1 MENSN
6 SSNKLSK
13 EEIESVMLLYSSGE
27 IHKAISRIKLL
38 NESYP
43 NVPLLFNILGACY
56 KSIGE
61 IDGAI
66 QMFDTATKI
75 KPNYAEA
82 YFNIGVIYY
91 EISQLTKAINYY
103 LKAIEANPGYSDVH
117 NNLGIAYLDLGELD
131 KAIKHLDLAISFR
144 PDFPEAHNNLGSA
157 YQEKGN
163 LDAAVNSYKRAIKL
177 MNNFAQ
183 AHNNLGI
190 IQEKTGKFDDALL
203 SYSNAINHEPKNVSA
218 HFNLSYLKTFN
229 ERDQQV
235 QQMHSILSSDSVNQ
249 IDRARLCFAL
259 ARVYEDL
266 GETEKLFEYLNQGNG
281 LRKQEL
287 NFSFNASNNNNNYLK
302 KIFTNSNEYKV
313 ESPKVAQISP
323 IFIVGMPRSGTTLLE
338 QIISSHHQVY
348 GAGELKN
355 LNEILIPI
363 FQNQLNSTDSV
374 ITNEIVS
381 SVRHQYTESLLS
393 LNVKEAIITDKWPL
407 NFRYIGFI
415 LSAFPDAKI
424 IHSKRD
430 SIATC
435 WSIYK
440 HFFSDN
446 ANGWAY
452 NLDDIANFYLLYE
465 DLMKFWHELYPGSI
479 YDVCYED
486 LTVNQELETRKL
498 IEYCGLGWDESCL
511 NFQKNSRVVET
522 ASVSQVRREMFQ
534 GSSENWKKYKQ
545 YLGPLVDKLS

>member
-1 MENSN
+1 
-6 SSNKLSK
+6 
-13 EEIESVMLLYSSGE
+13 MLLYSAGE
-27 IHKAISRIKLL
+27 IQKAISRIKLL

-43 NVPLLFNILGACY
+43 NVPILFNILGACY

-163 LDAAVNSYKRAIKL
+163 LDAAVDSYKRAIKL

-190 IQEKTGKFDDALL
+190 IQEKTGKFDDAIL

-381 SVRHQYTESLLS
+381 SVRQQYKESLLS

-545 YLGPLVDKLS
+545 YLEPLVDKLS

>member
-6 SSNKLSK
+6 SSNQLSK
-13 EEIESVMLLYSSGE
+13 EQIESVMLLYSSGK
-27 IHKAISRIKLL
+27 IHEAISRIKLL

-103 LKAIEANPGYSDVH
+103 LKAIEANPGYSDAH
-117 NNLGIAYLDLGELD
+117 NNLGITYLDLGKLD
-131 KAIKHLDLAISFR
+131 KSIKHLELAISFR
-144 PDFPEAHNNLGSA
+144 PEFPEAHNNLGSV
-157 YQEKGN
+157 YQEKGS
-163 LDAAVNSYKRAIKL
+163 LDAAINSYKRAITLK
-177 MNNFAQ
+177 NNFAQ
-183 AHNNLGI
+183 AHTNLGI

-203 SYSNAINHEPKNVSA
+203 SYSNAINHDPKNVSA

-229 ERDQQV
+229 TEDQQV
-235 QQMHSILSSDSVNQ
+235 LQMHSILSTDSVDQ
-249 IDRARLCFAL
+249 TDRARLCFAL
-259 ARVYEDL
+259 ARVYENL
-266 GETEKLFEYLNQGNG
+266 GDSEKLFEYLNQGNS
-281 LRKQEL
+281 LRKQVL
-287 NFSFNASNNNNNYLK
+287 NFSFNSSNNNNSYLK
-302 KIFTNSNEYKV
+302 NIFKNLNDHNF
-313 ESPKVAQISP
+313 ESSKSSQICP

-338 QIISSHHQVY
+338 QIISSHREVY

-363 FQNQLNSTDSV
+363 FQNQLNSSDSI

-381 SVRHQYTESLLS
+381 SIRSQYIESLIN
-393 LNVKEAIITDKWPL
+393 LNIKEATITDKWPL
-407 NFRYIGFI
+407 NFRYVGFI
-415 LSAFPDAKI
+415 LSAFPNAKI

-452 NLDDIANFYLLYE
+452 NLDDIADFYLLYD
-465 DLMKFWHELYPGSI
+465 DLMSFWHELYPGRIFDLS
-479 YDVCYED
+479 YED
-486 LTVNQELETRKL
+486 LTANQELETRKL
-498 IEYCGLGWDESCL
+498 IEYCGLDWDKNCL
-511 NFQKNSRVVET
+511 DFHKNKRVVGT
-522 ASVSQVRREMFQ
+522 ASVSQVRMEMFQ

-545 YLGPLVDKLS
+545 YLGPLVNKLS

>member
-6 SSNKLSK
+6 SSNQLSK
-13 EEIESVMLLYSSGE
+13 EQIESVMLLYSSGE
-27 IHKAISRIKLL
+27 IHEAISRIKSL

-66 QMFDTATKI
+66 KMFDTATKI

-91 EISQLTKAINYY
+91 EISQLNQAINFY

-117 NNLGIAYLDLGELD
+117 NNLGIAYLDLRQLD
-131 KAIKHLDLAISFR
+131 KAIKHLELAISFR
-144 PDFPEAHNNLGSA
+144 PEFPEAHNNLGSA

-163 LDAAVNSYKRAIKL
+163 LDAAINSYKRAITL

-190 IQEKTGKFDDALL
+190 IMEKTGKFDDALL
-203 SYSNAINHEPKNVSA
+203 SYLNAIQYDPKNVSA
-218 HFNLSYLKTFN
+218 HFNLSYIKTFN
-229 ERDQQV
+229 EKDSQV
-235 QQMHSILSSDSVNQ
+235 EQMHSILFSNSINE

-266 GETEKLFEYLNQGNG
+266 GDTEKLFEYLDQGNS

-287 NFSFNASNNNNNYLK
+287 NFSFNSSNNNNNYLK
-302 KIFTNSNEYKV
+302 NIFTNSNCHDLDR
-313 ESPKVAQISP
+313 PKASQINP

-338 QIISSHHQVY
+338 QIISSHHKVY

-355 LNEILIPI
+355 LNEILIPL
-363 FQNQLNSTDSV
+363 FQNQLNSTDSI

-381 SVRHQYTESLLS
+381 SISDKYIESI
-393 LNVKEAIITDKWPL
+393 LNLNTKEKTITDKWPL

-415 LSAFPDAKI
+415 LCAFPNARI

-430 SIATC
+430 SKATC

-452 NLDDIANFYLLYE
+452 DLNDIADFYLLYE
-465 DLMKFWHELYPGSI
+465 ELMSFWHELFPERI
-479 YDVCYED
+479 YDISYEN
-486 LTVNQELETRKL
+486 LVNNQEHETRKL
-498 IEYCGLGWDESCL
+498 IEYCELDWDENCL
-511 NFQKNSRVVET
+511 NFHKNKRVVGT

-534 GSSENWKKYKQ
+534 GSSEIWKKYQ
-545 YLGPLVDKLS
+545 GYLEPLINKLS

>member
-6 SSNKLSK
+6 SSNQLSK
-13 EEIESVMLLYSSGE
+13 EQIESVMLLYSKGK
-27 IHKAISRIKLL
+27 IHEAISSIKLL

-103 LKAIEANPGYSDVH
+103 LKAIEANPGYSDAH
-117 NNLGIAYLDLGELD
+117 NNLGITYLDLGKLD
-131 KAIKHLDLAISFR
+131 KSIKHLEIAISFR
-144 PDFPEAHNNLGSA
+144 PEFPEAHNNLGSV
-157 YQEKGN
+157 YQEKGS
-163 LDAAVNSYKRAIKL
+163 LDAAINSYKRAITLK
-177 MNNFAQ
+177 NNFAQ
-183 AHNNLGI
+183 AHTNLGI

-203 SYSNAINHEPKNVSA
+203 SYSNAINHDPKNVSA

-229 ERDQQV
+229 AKDQQV
-235 QQMHSILSSDSVNQ
+235 LQMHSILSTDSVDQ
-249 IDRARLCFAL
+249 TDRARLCFAL
-259 ARVYEDL
+259 ARVYENL
-266 GETEKLFEYLNQGNG
+266 GDSEKLFEYLNQGNS
-281 LRKQEL
+281 LRKQVL
-287 NFSFNASNNNNNYLK
+287 NFSFNSSNNNNNYLK
-302 KIFTNSNEYKV
+302 NIFKNLNDHNF
-313 ESPKVAQISP
+313 ESPKSSQICP

-338 QIISSHHQVY
+338 QIISSHREVY

-363 FQNQLNSTDSV
+363 LQNQLNSSDSI

-381 SVRHQYTESLLS
+381 SIRSQYIESLLN
-393 LNVKEAIITDKWPL
+393 LNIKEATITDKWPL

-415 LSAFPDAKI
+415 LSAFPNAKI

-452 NLDDIANFYLLYE
+452 NLDDIADFYLLYD
-465 DLMKFWHELYPGSI
+465 DLMSFWHELYPGRILDLS
-479 YDVCYED
+479 YED
-486 LTVNQELETRKL
+486 LTANQELETRKL
-498 IEYCGLGWDESCL
+498 IEYCGLDWDKNCL
-511 NFQKNSRVVET
+511 DFHKNKRVVGT
-522 ASVSQVRREMFQ
+522 ASVSQVRMEMFQ

-545 YLGPLVDKLS
+545 YLGPLVNKLS

>member
-6 SSNKLSK
+6 SSNQLSK
-13 EEIESVMLLYSSGE
+13 EQIESVMLLYSSGKINE
-27 IHKAISRIKLL
+27 AISRIKLL
-38 NESYP
+38 NKSYP

-82 YFNIGVIYY
+82 YFNIGLIYY

-103 LKAIEANPGYSDVH
+103 LKAIEANPGYSDAH
-117 NNLGIAYLDLGELD
+117 NNLGITYLDLGKLD
-131 KAIKHLDLAISFR
+131 KSIKHLELAISFR
-144 PDFPEAHNNLGSA
+144 PEFPEAHNNLGSV
-157 YQEKGN
+157 YQEKGS
-163 LDAAVNSYKRAIKL
+163 LDAAINSYKRAITLK
-177 MNNFAQ
+177 NNFAQ
-183 AHNNLGI
+183 AHTNLGI

-203 SYSNAINHEPKNVSA
+203 SYSNAINHDPKNVSA

-229 ERDQQV
+229 TEDQQV
-235 QQMHSILSSDSVNQ
+235 LQMHSILSTDSVDQ
-249 IDRARLCFAL
+249 TDRARLCFAL
-259 ARVYEDL
+259 ARVYENL
-266 GETEKLFEYLNQGNG
+266 GDSEKLFEYLNQGNS
-281 LRKQEL
+281 LRKQVL
-287 NFSFNASNNNNNYLK
+287 NFSFNSSNNNNSYLK
-302 KIFTNSNEYKV
+302 NIFKNLNDHNF
-313 ESPKVAQISP
+313 ESPKSSQICP

-338 QIISSHHQVY
+338 QIISSHREVY

-363 FQNQLNSTDSV
+363 FQNQLNSSDSI

-381 SVRHQYTESLLS
+381 SIRSQYIESLIN
-393 LNVKEAIITDKWPL
+393 LNVKEATITDKWPL
-407 NFRYIGFI
+407 NFRYVGFI
-415 LSAFPDAKI
+415 LSAFPNAKI

-452 NLDDIANFYLLYE
+452 NLDDIADFYLLYD
-465 DLMKFWHELYPGSI
+465 DLMSFWHELYPGRIFDLS
-479 YDVCYED
+479 YED
-486 LTVNQELETRKL
+486 LTANQELETRKL
-498 IEYCGLGWDESCL
+498 IEYCGLDWDKNCL
-511 NFQKNSRVVET
+511 DFHKNKRVVGT
-522 ASVSQVRREMFQ
+522 ASVSQVRMEMFQ

-545 YLGPLVDKLS
+545 YLGPLVNKLS

>member
-6 SSNKLSK
+6 SSNQLSK
-13 EEIESVMLLYSSGE
+13 EQIESVMLLYSSGE
-27 IHKAISRIKLL
+27 IHEAISRIKSL

-66 QMFDTATKI
+66 KMFDTATKI

-91 EISQLTKAINYY
+91 EISQLNQAVNFY

-117 NNLGIAYLDLGELD
+117 NNLGIAYLDLRQLD
-131 KAIKHLDLAISFR
+131 KAIKHLELAISFR
-144 PDFPEAHNNLGSA
+144 PEFPEAHNNLGSA

-163 LDAAVNSYKRAIKL
+163 LDAAINSYKRAITL

-190 IQEKTGKFDDALL
+190 IMEKTGKFDDAFL
-203 SYSNAINHEPKNVSA
+203 SYSNAIQYDPKNVSA
-218 HFNLSYLKTFN
+218 HFNLSYIKTFN
-229 ERDQQV
+229 EKDSQV
-235 QQMHSILSSDSVNQ
+235 EQMHSILFSNSINE

-266 GETEKLFEYLNQGNG
+266 GDTEKLFEYLDQGNS

-287 NFSFNASNNNNNYLK
+287 NFSFNSSNNNNNYLK
-302 KIFTNSNEYKV
+302 NIFTNSNCHDLDR
-313 ESPKVAQISP
+313 PKVSQINP

-338 QIISSHHQVY
+338 QIISSHHKVY

-355 LNEILIPI
+355 LNEILIPL
-363 FQNQLNSTDSV
+363 FQNQLNSTDSI

-381 SVRHQYTESLLS
+381 SISDKYIESLLN
-393 LNVKEAIITDKWPL
+393 LNTKEKTITDKWPL

-415 LSAFPDAKI
+415 LCAFPNARV

-430 SIATC
+430 SKATC

-452 NLDDIANFYLLYE
+452 DLNDIADFYLLYE
-465 DLMKFWHELYPGSI
+465 ELMSFWHELFPERI
-479 YDVCYED
+479 YDISYEN
-486 LTVNQELETRKL
+486 LVNNQDLETRKL
-498 IEYCGLGWDESCL
+498 IEYCELDWDENCL
-511 NFQKNSRVVET
+511 NFHKNKRVVGT

-534 GSSENWKKYKQ
+534 GSSEIWKKYKGH
-545 YLGPLVDKLS
+545 LEPLINKLS

>member
-6 SSNKLSK
+6 SSNQLSK
-13 EEIESVMLLYSSGE
+13 EQIESVMLLYSSGE
-27 IHKAISRIKLL
+27 IHQAISRIKSL

-66 QMFDTATKI
+66 KMFDTATKI

-91 EISQLTKAINYY
+91 EISQLNQAINFY
-103 LKAIEANPGYSDVH
+103 LKAIEVNPGYSDVH
-117 NNLGIAYLDLGELD
+117 NNLGIAYLDLRQLD
-131 KAIKHLDLAISFR
+131 KAIKHLELAISFR
-144 PDFPEAHNNLGSA
+144 PEFPEAHNNLGSA

-163 LDAAVNSYKRAIKL
+163 LDAAINSYKRAITL

-190 IQEKTGKFDDALL
+190 IMEKTGKFDDALL
-203 SYSNAINHEPKNVSA
+203 SYLNAIQYDPKNVSA
-218 HFNLSYLKTFN
+218 HFNLSYIKTFN
-229 ERDQQV
+229 EKDSQV
-235 QQMHSILSSDSVNQ
+235 EQMHSILSSNSINET
-249 IDRARLCFAL
+249 DRARLCFAL

-266 GETEKLFEYLNQGNG
+266 GDSEKLFEYLDQGNS

-287 NFSFNASNNNNNYLK
+287 NFSFNSSNNNNNYLK
-302 KIFTNSNEYKV
+302 NIFTNSNCHDLDT
-313 ESPKVAQISP
+313 PKVSQINP

-338 QIISSHHQVY
+338 QIISSHHKVY

-355 LNEILIPI
+355 LNEILIPL
-363 FQNQLNSTDSV
+363 FQNQLNSTDSI

-381 SVRHQYTESLLS
+381 SISDQYIESLFN
-393 LNVKEAIITDKWPL
+393 LNTKEKTITDKWPL

-415 LSAFPDAKI
+415 LCAFPNARI

-430 SIATC
+430 SKATC

-452 NLDDIANFYLLYE
+452 DLNDIADFYLLYE
-465 DLMKFWHELYPGSI
+465 ELMSFWHELFPERI
-479 YDVCYED
+479 YDISYEN
-486 LTVNQELETRKL
+486 LVNNQELETRKL
-498 IEYCGLGWDESCL
+498 IEYCELDWDENCL
-511 NFQKNSRVVET
+511 NFHKNKRVVGT

-534 GSSENWKKYKQ
+534 GSSEIWKKYQ
-545 YLGPLVDKLS
+545 GYLEPLINKLS

>member
-6 SSNKLSK
+6 SSNQLSK
-13 EEIESVMLLYSSGE
+13 EQIESVMLLYSSGE
-27 IHKAISRIKLL
+27 IHEAISRIKSL

-91 EISQLTKAINYY
+91 EISQLNQAINFY

-117 NNLGIAYLDLGELD
+117 NNLGIAYLDLRQLD
-131 KAIKHLDLAISFR
+131 KAIKHLELAISFR
-144 PDFPEAHNNLGSA
+144 PEFPEAHNNLGSA

-163 LDAAVNSYKRAIKL
+163 LDAAINSYKRAITL

-190 IQEKTGKFDDALL
+190 IMEKTGKFDDALL
-203 SYSNAINHEPKNVSA
+203 SYSNAIQYDPKNVSA
-218 HFNLSYLKTFN
+218 HFNLSYIKTFI
-229 ERDQQV
+229 EKDSQV
-235 QQMHSILSSDSVNQ
+235 EQMHSILSSNSINE

-266 GETEKLFEYLNQGNG
+266 GDSEKLFEYLDQGNS

-287 NFSFNASNNNNNYLK
+287 NFSFNSSNNNNNYLK
-302 KIFTNSNEYKV
+302 NIFTNSNCHDLDR
-313 ESPKVAQISP
+313 PKVSQINP

-338 QIISSHHQVY
+338 QIISSHHKVH

-355 LNEILIPI
+355 LNEILIPL
-363 FQNQLNSTDSV
+363 FQNQLNSTDSI
-374 ITNEIVS
+374 ITNEIVYS
-381 SVRHQYTESLLS
+381 ISDKYIESLLN
-393 LNVKEAIITDKWPL
+393 LNTKEKTITDKWPL

-415 LSAFPDAKI
+415 LCAFPNARI

-430 SIATC
+430 SKATC

-452 NLDDIANFYLLYE
+452 DLNDIADFYLLYE
-465 DLMKFWHELYPGSI
+465 ELMSFWHELFPERI
-479 YDVCYED
+479 YDISYEN
-486 LTVNQELETRKL
+486 LVNNQEHETRKL
-498 IEYCGLGWDESCL
+498 IEYCELDWDENCL
-511 NFQKNSRVVET
+511 NFHKNKRVVGT

-534 GSSENWKKYKQ
+534 GSSEIWKKYQ
-545 YLGPLVDKLS
+545 GYLEPLINKLS

>member
-6 SSNKLSK
+6 SSNQLSK
-13 EEIESVMLLYSSGE
+13 EQIESVMLLYSSGK
-27 IHKAISRIKLL
+27 IHEAISRIKLL
-38 NESYP
+38 NKSYP

-103 LKAIEANPGYSDVH
+103 LKAIEANPGYSDAH
-117 NNLGIAYLDLGELD
+117 NNLGITYLDLGKLD
-131 KAIKHLDLAISFR
+131 KSIKHLELAISFR
-144 PDFPEAHNNLGSA
+144 PEFPEAHNNLGSV
-157 YQEKGN
+157 YQEKGS
-163 LDAAVNSYKRAIKL
+163 LDAAINSYKRAITLK
-177 MNNFAQ
+177 NNFAQ
-183 AHNNLGI
+183 AHTNLGI

-203 SYSNAINHEPKNVSA
+203 SYSNAINHDPKNVSA

-229 ERDQQV
+229 TEDQQV
-235 QQMHSILSSDSVNQ
+235 LQMHSILSTDSVDQ
-249 IDRARLCFAL
+249 TDRARLCFAL
-259 ARVYEDL
+259 ARVYENL
-266 GETEKLFEYLNQGNG
+266 GDSEKLFEYLNQGNS
-281 LRKQEL
+281 LRKQVL
-287 NFSFNASNNNNNYLK
+287 NFSFNSSNNNNSYLK
-302 KIFTNSNEYKV
+302 NIFKNLNDHNF
-313 ESPKVAQISP
+313 ESPKSSQICP

-338 QIISSHHQVY
+338 QIISSHREVY

-363 FQNQLNSTDSV
+363 FQNQLNSSDSI

-381 SVRHQYTESLLS
+381 SIRSQYIESLIN
-393 LNVKEAIITDKWPL
+393 LNIKEATITDKWPL

-415 LSAFPDAKI
+415 LSAFPNAKI

-452 NLDDIANFYLLYE
+452 NLDDIADFYLLYD
-465 DLMKFWHELYPGSI
+465 DLMSFWHELYPGRIFDLS
-479 YDVCYED
+479 YED
-486 LTVNQELETRKL
+486 LTANQELETRKL
-498 IEYCGLGWDESCL
+498 IEYCGLDWDKNCL
-511 NFQKNSRVVET
+511 DFHKNKRVVGT
-522 ASVSQVRREMFQ
+522 ASVSQVRMEMFQ

-545 YLGPLVDKLS
+545 YLGPLVNKLS

>member
-6 SSNKLSK
+6 SSNQLSK
-13 EEIESVMLLYSSGE
+13 EQIESVMLLYSSGK
-27 IHKAISRIKLL
+27 IHEAISRIKLL

-103 LKAIEANPGYSDVH
+103 LKAIEANPGYSDAH
-117 NNLGIAYLDLGELD
+117 NNLGITYLDLGKLD
-131 KAIKHLDLAISFR
+131 KSIKHLELAISFR
-144 PDFPEAHNNLGSA
+144 PEFPEAHNNLGSV
-157 YQEKGN
+157 YQEKGS
-163 LDAAVNSYKRAIKL
+163 LDAAINSYKRAITLK
-177 MNNFAQ
+177 NNFAQ
-183 AHNNLGI
+183 AHTNLGI

-203 SYSNAINHEPKNVSA
+203 SYSNAINHDPKNVSA

-229 ERDQQV
+229 TEDQQV
-235 QQMHSILSSDSVNQ
+235 LQMHSILSTDSVDQ
-249 IDRARLCFAL
+249 TDRARLCFAL
-259 ARVYEDL
+259 ARVYENL
-266 GETEKLFEYLNQGNG
+266 GDSEKLFEYLNQGNS
-281 LRKQEL
+281 LRKQVL
-287 NFSFNASNNNNNYLK
+287 NFSFNSSNNNNSYLK
-302 KIFTNSNEYKV
+302 NIFKNLNDHNF
-313 ESPKVAQISP
+313 ESSKSSQICP

-338 QIISSHHQVY
+338 QIISSHREVY

-363 FQNQLNSTDSV
+363 FQNQLDSSDSI

-381 SVRHQYTESLLS
+381 SIRSQYIESLIN
-393 LNVKEAIITDKWPL
+393 LNIKEATITDKWPL
-407 NFRYIGFI
+407 NFRYVGFI
-415 LSAFPDAKI
+415 LSAFPNAKI

-452 NLDDIANFYLLYE
+452 NLDDIADFYLLYD
-465 DLMKFWHELYPGSI
+465 DLMSFWHELYPGRIFDLS
-479 YDVCYED
+479 YED
-486 LTVNQELETRKL
+486 LTANQELETRKL
-498 IEYCGLGWDESCL
+498 IEYCGLDWDKNCL
-511 NFQKNSRVVET
+511 DFHKNKRVVGT
-522 ASVSQVRREMFQ
+522 ASVSQVRMEMFQ

-545 YLGPLVDKLS
+545 YLGPLVNKLS

>member
-6 SSNKLSK
+6 SSNQLSK
-13 EEIESVMLLYSSGE
+13 EQIESVMLLYSSGK
-27 IHKAISRIKLL
+27 IHEAISRIKLL
-38 NESYP
+38 NKSYP

-103 LKAIEANPGYSDVH
+103 LKAIEANPGYSDAH
-117 NNLGIAYLDLGELD
+117 NNLGITYLDLGKLD
-131 KAIKHLDLAISFR
+131 KSIKHLELAISFR
-144 PDFPEAHNNLGSA
+144 PEFPEAHNNLGSV
-157 YQEKGN
+157 YQEKGS
-163 LDAAVNSYKRAIKL
+163 LDAAINSYKRAITLK
-177 MNNFAQ
+177 NNFAQ
-183 AHNNLGI
+183 AHTNLGI

-203 SYSNAINHEPKNVSA
+203 SYSNAINHDPNNVSA
-218 HFNLSYLKTFN
+218 HFNLSHLKTFN
-229 ERDQQV
+229 AKDQQV
-235 QQMHSILSSDSVNQ
+235 LQMHSILSTDSVDQ
-249 IDRARLCFAL
+249 TDRARLCFAL
-259 ARVYEDL
+259 ARVYENL
-266 GETEKLFEYLNQGNG
+266 GDSEKLFEYLNQGNS
-281 LRKQEL
+281 LRKQVL
-287 NFSFNASNNNNNYLK
+287 NFSFNSSNNNNSYLK
-302 KIFTNSNEYKV
+302 NIFKNLNDHNF
-313 ESPKVAQISP
+313 ESPKSSQICP

-338 QIISSHHQVY
+338 QIISSHREVY

-363 FQNQLNSTDSV
+363 FQNQLNSSDSI

-381 SVRHQYTESLLS
+381 SIRSQYIESLIN
-393 LNVKEAIITDKWPL
+393 LNVKEATITDKWPL
-407 NFRYIGFI
+407 NFRYVGFI
-415 LSAFPDAKI
+415 LSAFPNAKI

-452 NLDDIANFYLLYE
+452 NLDDIADFYLLYD
-465 DLMKFWHELYPGSI
+465 DLMSFWHELYPGRIFDLS
-479 YDVCYED
+479 YED
-486 LTVNQELETRKL
+486 LTANQELETRKL
-498 IEYCGLGWDESCL
+498 IEYCGLDWDKNCL
-511 NFQKNSRVVET
+511 DFHKNKRVVGT
-522 ASVSQVRREMFQ
+522 ASVSQVRMEMFQ

-545 YLGPLVDKLS
+545 YLGPLVNKLS

>member
-1 MENSN
+1 MENLN
-6 SSNKLSK
+6 SSNQLSK
-13 EEIESVMLLYSSGE
+13 DQIESVMLLYSSGK
-27 IHKAISRIKLL
+27 IHEAISRIKLL

-91 EISQLTKAINYY
+91 EISQLNKAINYY

-117 NNLGIAYLDLGELD
+117 NNLGIAYLDLGKLD
-131 KAIKHLDLAISFR
+131 KAIKHLELAISFR
-144 PDFPEAHNNLGSA
+144 PEFPEAHNNLGSV
-157 YQEKGN
+157 YQEKGS
-163 LDAAVNSYKRAIKL
+163 LDAAINSYKRAITLK
-177 MNNFAQ
+177 NNFAQ
-183 AHNNLGI
+183 AHTNLGI

-203 SYSNAINHEPKNVSA
+203 SYSNAINHDPNNVSA

-229 ERDQQV
+229 EKDQQV
-235 QQMHSILSSDSVNQ
+235 EQMHSILSTDSVDQ
-249 IDRARLCFAL
+249 TDRARLCFAL

-266 GETEKLFEYLNQGNG
+266 GDSDKLFEYLNQGNS
-281 LRKQEL
+281 LRKQVL
-287 NFSFNASNNNNNYLK
+287 NFSFNSSNNNNSYLK
-302 KIFTNSNEYKV
+302 NIFTNLNDHNFD
-313 ESPKVAQISP
+313 SPKSSQICP

-338 QIISSHHQVY
+338 QIISSHREVY

-381 SVRHQYTESLLS
+381 SVRQQYTESLLN
-393 LNVKEAIITDKWPL
+393 LNVKEATITDKWPL

-452 NLDDIANFYLLYE
+452 NLDDIADFYFLYE
-465 DLMKFWHELYPGSI
+465 DLMNFWHELFPGRI
-479 YDVCYED
+479 YDVSYED

-498 IEYCGLGWDESCL
+498 IEYCGLDWDENCL
-511 NFQKNSRVVET
+511 NFQKNNRAVGT
-522 ASVSQVRREMFQ
+522 ASVSQVRKEMFQ

-545 YLGPLVDKLS
+545 YLEPLVDKLT

>member
-6 SSNKLSK
+6 SSNQLSK
-13 EEIESVMLLYSSGE
+13 EQIESVMLLYSSGK
-27 IHKAISRIKLL
+27 IHEAISRIKLL
-38 NESYP
+38 NKSYP

-103 LKAIEANPGYSDVH
+103 LKAIEANPGYSDAH
-117 NNLGIAYLDLGELD
+117 NNLGITYLDLGKLD
-131 KAIKHLDLAISFR
+131 KSIKHLELAISFR
-144 PDFPEAHNNLGSA
+144 PEFPEAHNNLGSV
-157 YQEKGN
+157 YQEKGS
-163 LDAAVNSYKRAIKL
+163 LDAAINSYKRAITLK
-177 MNNFAQ
+177 NNFAQ
-183 AHNNLGI
+183 AHTNLGI

-203 SYSNAINHEPKNVSA
+203 SYSNAINHDPKNVSA

-229 ERDQQV
+229 TEDQQV
-235 QQMHSILSSDSVNQ
+235 LQMHSILSTDSVDQ
-249 IDRARLCFAL
+249 TDRARLCFAL
-259 ARVYEDL
+259 ARVYENL
-266 GETEKLFEYLNQGNG
+266 GDSEKLFEYLNQGNS
-281 LRKQEL
+281 LRKQVL
-287 NFSFNASNNNNNYLK
+287 NFSFNSSNNNNSYLK
-302 KIFTNSNEYKV
+302 NIFKNLNDHNF
-313 ESPKVAQISP
+313 ESPKSSQICP

-338 QIISSHHQVY
+338 QIISSHREVY

-363 FQNQLNSTDSV
+363 FQNQLNSSDSI

-381 SVRHQYTESLLS
+381 SIRSQYIESLIN
-393 LNVKEAIITDKWPL
+393 LNIKEATITDKWPL
-407 NFRYIGFI
+407 NFRYVGFI
-415 LSAFPDAKI
+415 LSAFPNAKI

-452 NLDDIANFYLLYE
+452 NLDDIADFYLLYD
-465 DLMKFWHELYPGSI
+465 DLMSFWHELYPGRIFDLS
-479 YDVCYED
+479 YED
-486 LTVNQELETRKL
+486 LTANQELETRKL
-498 IEYCGLGWDESCL
+498 IEYCGLDWDKNCL
-511 NFQKNSRVVET
+511 DFHKNKRVVGT
-522 ASVSQVRREMFQ
+522 ASVSQVRMEMFQ

-545 YLGPLVDKLS
+545 YLGPLVNKLS

>member
-1 MENSN
+1 MENS
-6 SSNKLSK
+6 SNQLSK
-13 EEIESVMLLYSSGE
+13 EQIESVMLLYSSGE
-27 IHKAISRIKLL
+27 IHEAISRIKSL

-91 EISQLTKAINYY
+91 EISQLNQAINFY

-117 NNLGIAYLDLGELD
+117 NNLGIAYLDLRQLD
-131 KAIKHLDLAISFR
+131 KAIKHLELAISFR
-144 PDFPEAHNNLGSA
+144 PEFPEAHNNLGSA
-157 YQEKGN
+157 YQQKGN
-163 LDAAVNSYKRAIKL
+163 LDAAINSYKRAITL

-190 IQEKTGKFDDALL
+190 IMEKTGKFDDALL
-203 SYSNAINHEPKNVSA
+203 SYSNAIQYDPKNVSA
-218 HFNLSYLKTFN
+218 HFNLSYIKTFN
-229 ERDQQV
+229 EKDSQV
-235 QQMHSILSSDSVNQ
+235 EQMHSILSSNSINE

-266 GETEKLFEYLNQGNG
+266 GDSDKLFEYLDQGNS

-287 NFSFNASNNNNNYLK
+287 NFSFNSSNNNNNYLK
-302 KIFTNSNEYKV
+302 NIFTNSNCHDLDR
-313 ESPKVAQISP
+313 PKVSQIKP

-338 QIISSHHQVY
+338 QIISSHHKVY

-355 LNEILIPI
+355 LNEILIPL
-363 FQNQLNSTDSV
+363 FQNQLNSTDSI

-381 SVRHQYTESLLS
+381 SISDQYIESLLN
-393 LNVKEAIITDKWPL
+393 LNTKEKTITDKWPL

-415 LSAFPDAKI
+415 LCAFPNARI

-430 SIATC
+430 SKATC

-452 NLDDIANFYLLYE
+452 DLNDIADFYLLYE
-465 DLMKFWHELYPGSI
+465 ELMSFWHELFPERI
-479 YDVCYED
+479 YDISYEN
-486 LTVNQELETRKL
+486 LVNNQEHETRKL
-498 IEYCGLGWDESCL
+498 IEYCELDWDENCL
-511 NFQKNSRVVET
+511 NFHKNKRVVGT

-534 GSSENWKKYKQ
+534 GSSEIWKKYQ
-545 YLGPLVDKLS
+545 GYLEPLINKLS

>member
-6 SSNKLSK
+6 SSNQLSK
-13 EEIESVMLLYSSGE
+13 EQIESVMLLYSSGK
-27 IHKAISRIKLL
+27 IHEAISRIKLL

-103 LKAIEANPGYSDVH
+103 LKAIEANPGYSDAH
-117 NNLGIAYLDLGELD
+117 NNLGITYLDLGKLD
-131 KAIKHLDLAISFR
+131 KSIKHLELAISFR
-144 PDFPEAHNNLGSA
+144 PEFPEAHNNLGSV
-157 YQEKGN
+157 YQEKGS
-163 LDAAVNSYKRAIKL
+163 LDAAINSYKRAITLK
-177 MNNFAQ
+177 NNFAQ
-183 AHNNLGI
+183 AHTNLGI

-203 SYSNAINHEPKNVSA
+203 SYSNAINHDPKNVSA

-229 ERDQQV
+229 TEDQQV
-235 QQMHSILSSDSVNQ
+235 LQMHSILSTDSVDQ
-249 IDRARLCFAL
+249 TDRARLCFAL
-259 ARVYEDL
+259 ARVYENL
-266 GETEKLFEYLNQGNG
+266 GDSEKLFEYLNQGNS
-281 LRKQEL
+281 LRKQVL
-287 NFSFNASNNNNNYLK
+287 NFSFNSSNNNNSYLK
-302 KIFTNSNEYKV
+302 NIFKNLNDHNF
-313 ESPKVAQISP
+313 ESPKSSQICP

-338 QIISSHHQVY
+338 QIISSHREVY

-363 FQNQLNSTDSV
+363 FQNQLNSSDSI

-381 SVRHQYTESLLS
+381 SIRSQYIESLIN
-393 LNVKEAIITDKWPL
+393 LNIKEATITDKWPL

-415 LSAFPDAKI
+415 LSAFPNAKI

-452 NLDDIANFYLLYE
+452 NLDDIADFYLLYD
-465 DLMKFWHELYPGSI
+465 DLMSFWHELYPGRIFDLS
-479 YDVCYED
+479 YED
-486 LTVNQELETRKL
+486 LTANQELETRKL
-498 IEYCGLGWDESCL
+498 IEYCGLDWDKNCL
-511 NFQKNSRVVET
+511 DFHKNKRVVGT
-522 ASVSQVRREMFQ
+522 ASVSQVRMEMFQ

-545 YLGPLVDKLS
+545 YLGPLVNKLS

>member
-1 MENSN
+1 MENS
-6 SSNKLSK
+6 SNQLSK
-13 EEIESVMLLYSSGE
+13 EQIESVMLLYSSGK
-27 IHKAISRIKLL
+27 IHEAISRIKSL

-91 EISQLTKAINYY
+91 EISQLNQAVNFY

-117 NNLGIAYLDLGELD
+117 NNLGIAYLDLRQLD
-131 KAIKHLDLAISFR
+131 KAIKHLELAISFR
-144 PDFPEAHNNLGSA
+144 PEFPEAHNNLGSA

-163 LDAAVNSYKRAIKL
+163 LDAAINSYKRAITL

-190 IQEKTGKFDDALL
+190 IMEKTGKFDDALL
-203 SYSNAINHEPKNVSA
+203 SYSNAIQYDPKNVSA
-218 HFNLSYLKTFN
+218 HFNLSYIKIFN
-229 ERDQQV
+229 EKDSQV
-235 QQMHSILSSDSVNQ
+235 EQMHSILSSNSINE

-266 GETEKLFEYLNQGNG
+266 GDSDKLFEYLDQGNS

-287 NFSFNASNNNNNYLK
+287 NFSFNSSNNNNNYLK
-302 KIFTNSNEYKV
+302 NIFTNSNCHDLDRLKV
-313 ESPKVAQISP
+313 SQINP

-338 QIISSHHQVY
+338 QIISSHHKVY

-355 LNEILIPI
+355 LNEILIPL
-363 FQNQLNSTDSV
+363 FQNQLNSNDSI
-374 ITNEIVS
+374 ITNEIVNS
-381 SVRHQYTESLLS
+381 ISDKYIESLLN
-393 LNVKEAIITDKWPL
+393 LNTKEKTITDKWPL

-415 LSAFPDAKI
+415 LCAFPNARI

-430 SIATC
+430 SKATC

-452 NLDDIANFYLLYE
+452 DLNDIADFYLLYE
-465 DLMKFWHELYPGSI
+465 ELMSFWHELFPERI
-479 YDVCYED
+479 YDISYEN
-486 LTVNQELETRKL
+486 LVNNQEHETRKL
-498 IEYCGLGWDESCL
+498 IEYCELDWDENCL
-511 NFQKNSRVVET
+511 NFHKNKRVVGT

-534 GSSENWKKYKQ
+534 GSSEIWKKYQ
-545 YLGPLVDKLS
+545 GYLEPLINKLS

>member
-6 SSNKLSK
+6 SSNQLSK
-13 EEIESVMLLYSSGE
+13 EQIESVMLLYSSGE
-27 IHKAISRIKLL
+27 IHKANSRIKSL

-91 EISQLTKAINYY
+91 EISQLNQAINFY

-117 NNLGIAYLDLGELD
+117 NNLGIAYLDLRQLD
-131 KAIKHLDLAISFR
+131 KAIKHLELAISFR
-144 PDFPEAHNNLGSA
+144 PEFPEAHNNLGSA

-163 LDAAVNSYKRAIKL
+163 LDAAINSYKRAITL

-190 IQEKTGKFDDALL
+190 IMEKTGKFDDALL
-203 SYSNAINHEPKNVSA
+203 SYLNAIQYDPKNVSA
-218 HFNLSYLKTFN
+218 HFNLSYIKTFN
-229 ERDQQV
+229 EKDSQV
-235 QQMHSILSSDSVNQ
+235 EQMHSILSSNSINET
-249 IDRARLCFAL
+249 DRARLCFAL

-266 GETEKLFEYLNQGNG
+266 GDSETLFEYLDQGNS

-287 NFSFNASNNNNNYLK
+287 NFSFNSSNNNNNYLK
-302 KIFTNSNEYKV
+302 NIFTNSNCHDLDR
-313 ESPKVAQISP
+313 PKVSQFNP

-338 QIISSHHQVY
+338 QIISSHHKVY

-355 LNEILIPI
+355 LNEILIPL
-363 FQNQLNSTDSV
+363 FQNQLNSTDSI

-381 SVRHQYTESLLS
+381 SISDQYIESLFN
-393 LNVKEAIITDKWPL
+393 LNTKEKTITDKWPL

-415 LSAFPDAKI
+415 LCAFPNAKI

-430 SIATC
+430 SKATC

-452 NLDDIANFYLLYE
+452 DLNDIADFYLLYE
-465 DLMKFWHELYPGSI
+465 ELMSFWHELFPERI
-479 YDVCYED
+479 YDISYEN
-486 LTVNQELETRKL
+486 LVNNQELETRKL
-498 IEYCGLGWDESCL
+498 IEYCELDWDENCL
-511 NFQKNSRVVET
+511 NFHNNKRVVGT

-534 GSSENWKKYKQ
+534 GSSEIWKNYKG
-545 YLGPLVDKLS
+545 YLEPLINKLS

>member
-1 MENSN
+1 MENS
-6 SSNKLSK
+6 SNQLSK
-13 EEIESVMLLYSSGE
+13 EQIESVMLLYSSGE
-27 IHKAISRIKLL
+27 IHEAISRIKSL

-91 EISQLTKAINYY
+91 EISQLNQAINFY

-117 NNLGIAYLDLGELD
+117 NNLGIAYLDLRQLD
-131 KAIKHLDLAISFR
+131 KAIKHLELAISFR
-144 PDFPEAHNNLGSA
+144 PEFPEAHNNLGSA

-163 LDAAVNSYKRAIKL
+163 LDAAINSYKRAITL

-190 IQEKTGKFDDALL
+190 IMEKTGKFDDALL
-203 SYSNAINHEPKNVSA
+203 SYSNAIQYDPKNVSA
-218 HFNLSYLKTFN
+218 HFNLSYIKTFI
-229 ERDQQV
+229 EKDSQV
-235 QQMHSILSSDSVNQ
+235 EQMHSILSSNSINE

-266 GETEKLFEYLNQGNG
+266 GDSEKLFEYLDQGNS

-287 NFSFNASNNNNNYLK
+287 NFSFNSSNNNNNYLK
-302 KIFTNSNEYKV
+302 NIFTNSNCHDLDR
-313 ESPKVAQISP
+313 PKVSQINP

-338 QIISSHHQVY
+338 QIISSHHKVH

-355 LNEILIPI
+355 LNEILIPL
-363 FQNQLNSTDSV
+363 FQNQLNSTDSI
-374 ITNEIVS
+374 ITNEIVYS
-381 SVRHQYTESLLS
+381 IRDKYIESLLN
-393 LNVKEAIITDKWPL
+393 LNTKEKTITDKWPL

-415 LSAFPDAKI
+415 LCAFPNARI

-430 SIATC
+430 SKATC

-452 NLDDIANFYLLYE
+452 DLNDIADFYLLYE
-465 DLMKFWHELYPGSI
+465 ELMSFWHELFPERI
-479 YDVCYED
+479 YDISYEN
-486 LTVNQELETRKL
+486 LVNNQEHETRKL
-498 IEYCGLGWDESCL
+498 IEYCELDWDENCL
-511 NFQKNSRVVET
+511 NFHKNKRVVGT

-534 GSSENWKKYKQ
+534 GSSEIWKKYQ
-545 YLGPLVDKLS
+545 GYLEPLINKLS

>member
-6 SSNKLSK
+6 SSNQLSK
-13 EEIESVMLLYSSGE
+13 EQIESVMLLYSSGE
-27 IHKAISRIKLL
+27 IHEAISRIKSL

-91 EISQLTKAINYY
+91 EISQLNQAINFY

-117 NNLGIAYLDLGELD
+117 NNLGIAYLDLRQLD
-131 KAIKHLDLAISFR
+131 KAIKHLELAISFR
-144 PDFPEAHNNLGSA
+144 PEFPEAHNNLGSA

-163 LDAAVNSYKRAIKL
+163 LDAAINSYKRAITL

-190 IQEKTGKFDDALL
+190 IMEKTGKFDDALL
-203 SYSNAINHEPKNVSA
+203 SYSNAIQYDPKNVSA
-218 HFNLSYLKTFN
+218 HFNLSYIKTFI
-229 ERDQQV
+229 EKDSQV
-235 QQMHSILSSDSVNQ
+235 EQMHSILSSNSINE

-266 GETEKLFEYLNQGNG
+266 GDSEKLFEYLDQGNS

-287 NFSFNASNNNNNYLK
+287 NFSFNSSNNNNNYLK
-302 KIFTNSNEYKV
+302 NIFTNSNCHDLDR
-313 ESPKVAQISP
+313 PKVSQINP

-338 QIISSHHQVY
+338 QIISSHHKVH

-355 LNEILIPI
+355 LNEILIPL
-363 FQNQLNSTDSV
+363 FQNQLNSTDSI
-374 ITNEIVS
+374 ITNEIVYS
-381 SVRHQYTESLLS
+381 IRDKYIESLLN
-393 LNVKEAIITDKWPL
+393 LNTKEKTITDKWPL

-415 LSAFPDAKI
+415 LCAFPNARI

-430 SIATC
+430 SKATC

-452 NLDDIANFYLLYE
+452 DLNDIADFYLLYE
-465 DLMKFWHELYPGSI
+465 ELMSFWHELFPERI
-479 YDVCYED
+479 YDISYEN
-486 LTVNQELETRKL
+486 LVNNQEHETRKL
-498 IEYCGLGWDESCL
+498 IEYCELDWDENCL
-511 NFQKNSRVVET
+511 NFHKNKRVVGT

-534 GSSENWKKYKQ
+534 GSSEIWKKYQ
-545 YLGPLVDKLS
+545 GYLEPLINKLS

>member
-6 SSNKLSK
+6 SSNQLSK
-13 EEIESVMLLYSSGE
+13 EQIESVMLLYSSGK
-27 IHKAISRIKLL
+27 IHEAISRIKLL

-103 LKAIEANPGYSDVH
+103 LKAIEANPGYSDAH
-117 NNLGIAYLDLGELD
+117 NNLGITYLDLGKLD
-131 KAIKHLDLAISFR
+131 KSIKHLELAISFR
-144 PDFPEAHNNLGSA
+144 PEFPEAHNNLGSV
-157 YQEKGN
+157 YQEKGS
-163 LDAAVNSYKRAIKL
+163 LDAAINSYKRAITLK
-177 MNNFAQ
+177 NNFAQ
-183 AHNNLGI
+183 AHTNLGI

-203 SYSNAINHEPKNVSA
+203 SYSNAINHDPKNVSA

-229 ERDQQV
+229 TEDQQV
-235 QQMHSILSSDSVNQ
+235 LQMHSILSTDSVDQ
-249 IDRARLCFAL
+249 TDRARLCFAL
-259 ARVYEDL
+259 ARVYENL
-266 GETEKLFEYLNQGNG
+266 GDSEKLFEYLNQGNS
-281 LRKQEL
+281 LRKQVL
-287 NFSFNASNNNNNYLK
+287 NFSFNSSNNNNSYLK
-302 KIFTNSNEYKV
+302 NIFKNLNDHNF
-313 ESPKVAQISP
+313 ESPKSSQICP

-338 QIISSHHQVY
+338 QIISSHREVY

-363 FQNQLNSTDSV
+363 FQNQLNSSDSI

-381 SVRHQYTESLLS
+381 SIRSQYIESLIN
-393 LNVKEAIITDKWPL
+393 LNIKEATITDKWPL
-407 NFRYIGFI
+407 NFRYVGFI
-415 LSAFPDAKI
+415 LSAFPNAKI

-452 NLDDIANFYLLYE
+452 NLDDIADFYLLYD
-465 DLMKFWHELYPGSI
+465 DLMSFWHELYPGRIFDLS
-479 YDVCYED
+479 YED
-486 LTVNQELETRKL
+486 LTANQELETRKL
-498 IEYCGLGWDESCL
+498 IEYCGLDWDKNCL
-511 NFQKNSRVVET
+511 DFHKNKRVVGT
-522 ASVSQVRREMFQ
+522 ASVSQVRMEMFQ

-545 YLGPLVDKLS
+545 YLGPLVNKLS

>member
-6 SSNKLSK
+6 SSNQLSK
-13 EEIESVMLLYSSGE
+13 EQIESVMLLYSSGK
-27 IHKAISRIKLL
+27 IHEAISRIKLL

-103 LKAIEANPGYSDVH
+103 LKAIEANPGYSDAH
-117 NNLGIAYLDLGELD
+117 NNLGITYLDLGKLD
-131 KAIKHLDLAISFR
+131 KSIKHLELAISFR
-144 PDFPEAHNNLGSA
+144 PEFPEAHNNLGSV
-157 YQEKGN
+157 YQEKGS
-163 LDAAVNSYKRAIKL
+163 LDAAINSYKRAITLK
-177 MNNFAQ
+177 NNFAQ
-183 AHNNLGI
+183 AHTNLGI

-203 SYSNAINHEPKNVSA
+203 SYSNAINHDPKNVSA

-229 ERDQQV
+229 AKDQQV
-235 QQMHSILSSDSVNQ
+235 LQMHSILSTDSVDQ
-249 IDRARLCFAL
+249 TDRARLCFAL
-259 ARVYEDL
+259 ARVYENL
-266 GETEKLFEYLNQGNG
+266 GDSEKLFEYLNQGNS
-281 LRKQEL
+281 LRKQVL
-287 NFSFNASNNNNNYLK
+287 NFSFNSSNNNNSYLK
-302 KIFTNSNEYKV
+302 NIFKNLNDHNF
-313 ESPKVAQISP
+313 ESSKSSQICP

-338 QIISSHHQVY
+338 QIISSHREVY

-363 FQNQLNSTDSV
+363 LQNQLNSSDSI

-381 SVRHQYTESLLS
+381 SIRSQYIESLIN
-393 LNVKEAIITDKWPL
+393 LNIKEATITDKWPL

-415 LSAFPDAKI
+415 LSAFPNAKI

-452 NLDDIANFYLLYE
+452 NLDDIADFYLLYD
-465 DLMKFWHELYPGSI
+465 DLMSFWHELYPGRIFDLS
-479 YDVCYED
+479 YED
-486 LTVNQELETRKL
+486 LTANQELETRKL
-498 IEYCGLGWDESCL
+498 IEYCGLDWDKNCL
-511 NFQKNSRVVET
+511 DFHKNKRVVGT
-522 ASVSQVRREMFQ
+522 ASVSQVRMEMFQ

-545 YLGPLVDKLS
+545 YLGPLVNKLS

>member
-6 SSNKLSK
+6 SSNQLSK
-13 EEIESVMLLYSSGE
+13 EQIESVMLLYSKGK
-27 IHKAISRIKLL
+27 IHEAISSIKLL

-131 KAIKHLDLAISFR
+131 KAIKHLELAISFR

-157 YQEKGN
+157 YQEKGS
-163 LDAAVNSYKRAIKL
+163 LDIAVNSYNRAIEL

-190 IQEKTGKFDDALL
+190 IQEKTGKFDDAIL
-203 SYSNAINHEPKNVSA
+203 SYSNAINYDPKNVSA
-218 HFNLSYLKTFN
+218 HFNLSYLKTFK
-229 ERDQQV
+229 EKDQQIL
-235 QQMHSILSSDSVNQ
+235 QMHSILSSDSVDQ

-259 ARVYEDL
+259 AKVYEDL
-266 GETEKLFEYLNQGNG
+266 GESEKLFEYLNQGNS
-281 LRKQEL
+281 LRKKGL

-302 KIFTNSNEYKV
+302 KIFTNSNHHNF
-313 ESPKVAQISP
+313 ESPKALQISP

-338 QIISSHHQVY
+338 QIISSHNEVY

-363 FQNQLNSTDSV
+363 FQNQLNSSDSI

-381 SVRHQYTESLLS
+381 SIRSQYIESLIN
-393 LNVKEAIITDKWPL
+393 LNVKEATITDKWPL
-407 NFRYIGFI
+407 NFRYVGFI
-415 LSAFPDAKI
+415 LSAFPNAKI

-452 NLDDIANFYLLYE
+452 NLDDIADFYLLYD
-465 DLMKFWHELYPGSI
+465 DLMSFWHELYPGRIFDLS
-479 YDVCYED
+479 YED
-486 LTVNQELETRKL
+486 LTANQEIETRNL
-498 IEYCGLGWDESCL
+498 LEFCALDWDKNCL
-511 NFQKNSRVVET
+511 DFHKNKRVVGT
-522 ASVSQVRREMFQ
+522 ASVSQVRMEMFQ

-545 YLGPLVDKLS
+545 YLGPLVNKLS

>member
-1 MENSN
+1 MENS
-6 SSNKLSK
+6 SNQLSK
-13 EEIESVMLLYSSGE
+13 EQIESVMLLYSSGK
-27 IHKAISRIKLL
+27 IHEAISRIKSL

-61 IDGAI
+61 TDGAI
-66 QMFDTATKI
+66 QMFDAATKI

-91 EISQLTKAINYY
+91 EISQLNQAINFY

-117 NNLGIAYLDLGELD
+117 NNLGIAYLDLRQLD
-131 KAIKHLDLAISFR
+131 KAIKHLELAISFR
-144 PDFPEAHNNLGSA
+144 PEFPEAHNNLGSA

-163 LDAAVNSYKRAIKL
+163 LDAAINSYKRAITL

-190 IQEKTGKFDDALL
+190 IMEKTGKFDDALL
-203 SYSNAINHEPKNVSA
+203 SYSNAIQYDPKNVSA
-218 HFNLSYLKTFN
+218 HFNLSYIKTFN
-229 ERDQQV
+229 EKDSQV
-235 QQMHSILSSDSVNQ
+235 EQMHSILFSNSINE

-266 GETEKLFEYLNQGNG
+266 GDTEKLFEYLDQGNS

-287 NFSFNASNNNNNYLK
+287 NFSFNSSNNNNNYLK
-302 KIFTNSNEYKV
+302 NIFTNSNCHDLDRLKV
-313 ESPKVAQISP
+313 SQINP

-338 QIISSHHQVY
+338 QIISSHHKVY

-355 LNEILIPI
+355 LNEILIPL
-363 FQNQLNSTDSV
+363 FQNQLNSNDSI
-374 ITNEIVS
+374 ITNEIVNS
-381 SVRHQYTESLLS
+381 ISDKYIESLLN
-393 LNVKEAIITDKWPL
+393 LNTKEKTITDKWPL

-415 LSAFPDAKI
+415 LCAFPNARI

-430 SIATC
+430 SKATC

-452 NLDDIANFYLLYE
+452 DLNDIADFYLLYE
-465 DLMKFWHELYPGSI
+465 ELMSFWHELFPERI
-479 YDVCYED
+479 YDISYEN
-486 LTVNQELETRKL
+486 LVNNQEHETRKL
-498 IEYCGLGWDESCL
+498 IEYCELDWDENCL
-511 NFQKNSRVVET
+511 NFHNNKRVVGT

-534 GSSENWKKYKQ
+534 GSSEIWKKYQ
-545 YLGPLVDKLS
+545 GYLEPLINKLS

>member
-6 SSNKLSK
+6 SSNQLSK
-13 EEIESVMLLYSSGE
+13 EQIESVMLLYSSGK
-27 IHKAISRIKLL
+27 IHEAISRIKLL

-103 LKAIEANPGYSDVH
+103 LKAIEANPGYSDAH
-117 NNLGIAYLDLGELD
+117 NNLGITYLDLGKLD
-131 KAIKHLDLAISFR
+131 KSIKHLELAISFR
-144 PDFPEAHNNLGSA
+144 PEFPEAHNNLGSV
-157 YQEKGN
+157 YQEKGS
-163 LDAAVNSYKRAIKL
+163 LDAAINSYKRAITLK
-177 MNNFAQ
+177 NNFAQ
-183 AHNNLGI
+183 AHTNLGI

-203 SYSNAINHEPKNVSA
+203 SYSNAINHDPNNVSA

-229 ERDQQV
+229 TEDQQV
-235 QQMHSILSSDSVNQ
+235 LQMHSILSTDSVDQ
-249 IDRARLCFAL
+249 TDRARLCFAL
-259 ARVYEDL
+259 ARVYENL
-266 GETEKLFEYLNQGNG
+266 GDSEKLFEYLNQGNS
-281 LRKQEL
+281 LRKQVL
-287 NFSFNASNNNNNYLK
+287 NFSFNSSNNNNSYLK
-302 KIFTNSNEYKV
+302 NIFKNLNDHNF
-313 ESPKVAQISP
+313 ESPKSSQICP

-338 QIISSHHQVY
+338 QIISSHREVY

-363 FQNQLNSTDSV
+363 FQNQLNSSDSI

-381 SVRHQYTESLLS
+381 SIRSQYIESLIN
-393 LNVKEAIITDKWPL
+393 LNIKEATITDKWPL

-415 LSAFPDAKI
+415 LSAFPNAKI

-452 NLDDIANFYLLYE
+452 NLDDIADFYLLYD
-465 DLMKFWHELYPGSI
+465 DLMSFWHELYPGRIFDLS
-479 YDVCYED
+479 YED
-486 LTVNQELETRKL
+486 LTANQELETRKL
-498 IEYCGLGWDESCL
+498 IEYCGLDWDKNCL
-511 NFQKNSRVVET
+511 DFHKNKRVVGT
-522 ASVSQVRREMFQ
+522 ASVSQVRMEMFQ

-545 YLGPLVDKLS
+545 YLGPLVNKLS

>member
-6 SSNKLSK
+6 SSNQLSK
-13 EEIESVMLLYSSGE
+13 EQIESVMLLYSSGK
-27 IHKAISRIKLL
+27 IHEAISRIKLL
-38 NESYP
+38 NKSYP

-103 LKAIEANPGYSDVH
+103 LKAIEANPGYSDAH
-117 NNLGIAYLDLGELD
+117 NNLGITYLDLGKLD
-131 KAIKHLDLAISFR
+131 KSIKHLELAISFR
-144 PDFPEAHNNLGSA
+144 PEFPEAHNNLGSV
-157 YQEKGN
+157 YQEKGS
-163 LDAAVNSYKRAIKL
+163 LDAAINSYKRAITLK
-177 MNNFAQ
+177 NNFAQ
-183 AHNNLGI
+183 AHTNLGI

-203 SYSNAINHEPKNVSA
+203 SYSNAINHDPKNVSA

-229 ERDQQV
+229 TEDQQV
-235 QQMHSILSSDSVNQ
+235 LQMHSILSTDSVDQ
-249 IDRARLCFAL
+249 TDRARLCFAL
-259 ARVYEDL
+259 ARVYENL
-266 GETEKLFEYLNQGNG
+266 GDSEKLFEYLNQGNS
-281 LRKQEL
+281 LRKQVL
-287 NFSFNASNNNNNYLK
+287 NFSFNSSNNNNSYLK
-302 KIFTNSNEYKV
+302 NIFKNLNDHNF
-313 ESPKVAQISP
+313 ESSKSSQICP

-338 QIISSHHQVY
+338 QIISSHREVY

-363 FQNQLNSTDSV
+363 FQNQLNSSDSI

-381 SVRHQYTESLLS
+381 SIRSQYIESLIN
-393 LNVKEAIITDKWPL
+393 LNIKEATITDKWPL
-407 NFRYIGFI
+407 NFRYVGFI
-415 LSAFPDAKI
+415 LSAFPNAKI

-452 NLDDIANFYLLYE
+452 NLDDIADFYLLYD
-465 DLMKFWHELYPGSI
+465 DLMSFWHELYPGRIFDLS
-479 YDVCYED
+479 YED
-486 LTVNQELETRKL
+486 LTANQELETRKL
-498 IEYCGLGWDESCL
+498 IEYCGLDWDKNCL
-511 NFQKNSRVVET
+511 DFHKNKRVVGT
-522 ASVSQVRREMFQ
+522 ASVSQVRMEMFQ

-545 YLGPLVDKLS
+545 YLGPLVNKLS

>member
-6 SSNKLSK
+6 SSNQLSK
-13 EEIESVMLLYSSGE
+13 EQIESVMLLYSSGK
-27 IHKAISRIKLL
+27 IHEAISRIKLL

-103 LKAIEANPGYSDVH
+103 LKAIEANPGYSDAH
-117 NNLGIAYLDLGELD
+117 NNLGITYLDLGKLD
-131 KAIKHLDLAISFR
+131 KSIKHLELAISFR
-144 PDFPEAHNNLGSA
+144 PEFPEAHNNLGSV
-157 YQEKGN
+157 YQEKGS
-163 LDAAVNSYKRAIKL
+163 LDAAINSYKRAITLK
-177 MNNFAQ
+177 NNFAQ
-183 AHNNLGI
+183 AHTNLGI

-203 SYSNAINHEPKNVSA
+203 SYSNAINHDPKNVSA

-229 ERDQQV
+229 TEDQQV
-235 QQMHSILSSDSVNQ
+235 LQMHSILSTDSVDQ
-249 IDRARLCFAL
+249 TDRARLCFAL
-259 ARVYEDL
+259 ARVYENL
-266 GETEKLFEYLNQGNG
+266 GDSEKLFEYLNQGNS
-281 LRKQEL
+281 LRKQVL
-287 NFSFNASNNNNNYLK
+287 NFSFNSSNNNNSYLK
-302 KIFTNSNEYKV
+302 NIFKNLNDHNF
-313 ESPKVAQISP
+313 ESPKSSQICP

-338 QIISSHHQVY
+338 QIISSHREVY

-363 FQNQLNSTDSV
+363 FQNQLDSSDSI

-381 SVRHQYTESLLS
+381 SIRSQYIESLIN
-393 LNVKEAIITDKWPL
+393 LNIKEATITDKWPL
-407 NFRYIGFI
+407 NFRYVGFI
-415 LSAFPDAKI
+415 LSAFPNAKI

-452 NLDDIANFYLLYE
+452 NLDDIADFYLLYD
-465 DLMKFWHELYPGSI
+465 DLMSFWHELYPGRIFDLS
-479 YDVCYED
+479 YED
-486 LTVNQELETRKL
+486 LTANQELETRKL
-498 IEYCGLGWDESCL
+498 IEYCGLDWDKNCL
-511 NFQKNSRVVET
+511 DFHKNKRVVGT
-522 ASVSQVRREMFQ
+522 ASVSQVRMEMFQ

-545 YLGPLVDKLS
+545 YLGPLVNKLS

>member
-6 SSNKLSK
+6 SSNQLSK

-43 NVPLLFNILGACY
+43 NVPILFNILGACY

-381 SVRHQYTESLLS
+381 SVRQQYKESLLS

-452 NLDDIANFYLLYE
+452 NLDDIADFYLLYE
-465 DLMKFWHELYPGSI
+465 DLMHFWHELFPGRI
-479 YDVCYED
+479 YDSCYED

-498 IEYCGLGWDESCL
+498 IEYCELDWDESCL

-545 YLGPLVDKLS
+545 YLEPLVDKLS